1 MDEKTAEM
9 YLILAENGESTVPQ
23 ILELTQLSRATVYD
37 VLPQLL
43 ADDFIEYRKDGR
55 VAYYRAVHPTK
66 LLELLDQKKRQLSLL
81 EEEMTETVRQ
91 VVGSFQLANSKP
103 GVRFFEGIEGIMEVI
118 NDSLSAKGDILTYL
132 DVEATQKYISGQ
144 NKEYVNKRVE
154 LGIHKRMIAPN
165 TPATRERYR
174 NYNPNIEVRLMPP
187 DIKPFETSVQMY
199 NDTISFS
206 SLDEEKMI
214 GVLIEDK
221 KIVQL
226 HKSIFEF
233 VWKSL
238 PKLTYSDSET

>member
-1 MDEKTAEM
+1 
-9 YLILAENGESTVPQ
+9 
-23 ILELTQLSRATVYD
+23 
-37 VLPQLL
+37 
-43 ADDFIEYRKDGR
+43 
-55 VAYYRAVHPTK
+55 
-66 LLELLDQKKRQLSLL
+66 
-81 EEEMTETVRQ
+81 
-91 VVGSFQLANSKP
+91 
-103 GVRFFEGIEGIMEVI
+103 MEVI